1 LENRYIQ
8 NWPEEK
14 ISVEN
19 ARWGPQIKFGK
30 LQLKLIKNGGG
41 KFTPDE
47 LAALTL
53 DEVKAMIVAQ
63 VPKAFDKKGAK
74 KAAPKKAKVVKLAG
88 EPSTKKAAV
97 KKAASKKTAPKKVAA
112 KKAPA
117 KKAAAKKK

>member
-1 LENRYIQ
+1 MRVGDHKLN
-8 NWPEEK
+8 
-14 ISVEN
+14 SVN
-19 ARWGPQIKFGK
+19 YM
-30 LQLKLIKNGGG
+30 LKLIKNGGG

-53 DEVKAMIVAQ
+53 DEVKAMILIQ

-74 KAAPKKAKVVKLAG
+74 KAAPKKAKVVKIAG
-88 EPSTKKAAV
+88 ASATSKPAV

-112 KKAPA
+112 KKAA